1 MGKKSKA
8 SDFYVGVD
16 VGGTKIFAALV
27 RRSGFVLARKRCAT
41 PRDASAEQV
50 VAALAELIGEL
61 LAKGGVEPEDLAA
74 LGLSIPGVVDPDKGK
89 VVFTPNMNL
98 TGLDAVG
105 AFREYHDVPVALGND
120 VDMGTLGETWLG
132 SARDAS
138 SAVGM
143 FVGTG
148 IGGGVVIDGK
158 LHRGAR
164 GAAGEVGHMIVQ
176 RGGPKCGC
184 GYLGCFE
191 ALASRTAMERDIRAA
206 IAAGRKSVVPDLLE
220 NKNDL
225 IRSSTLRRALA
236 AGDKVVAKVMQQAS
250 EVIGEACLTIQHLL
264 DPDVIVMGGGVVEA
278 CGDFMLPIISGIVE
292 SDPLSGM
299 GRTGTVIE
307 SALGDDAVALG
318 AAALAQ
324 RFAGLDPFAKA
335 EGVEKAYPT
344 IAKTDAGV
352 AIADKTTKADVY
364 IRVDGK
370 VRKVKEGEAD
380 GGVIGSDL
388 LKKVCNG
395 GPPVLFVGA
404 SKGADVD
411 VTPEAQALLER
422 RRIKLKA
429 LPIGK
434 AIRAYNEAK
443 GRKAIYLRLGT

>member
-8 SDFYVGVD
+8 SDLYVGVD

-27 RRSGFVLARKRCAT
+27 RRSGFVLARKRCST
-41 PRDASAEQV
+41 PRNASAKDV

-61 LAKGGVEPEDLAA
+61 LAKGGVGAEELAA
-74 LGLSIPGVVDPDKGK
+74 LGLSIPGVVDPDAGK

-98 TGLDAVG
+98 TGLDAVA
-105 AFREYHDVPVALGND
+105 AFREYVDVPVALGND

-184 GYLGCFE
+184 GYHGCFE
-191 ALASRTAMERDIRAA
+191 ALASRTAMERDIRSA
-206 IAAGRKSVVPDLLE
+206 IASGRKSVVPDLLE
-220 NKNDL
+220 NPDDL

-236 AGDKVVAKVMQQAS
+236 AGDKVVAKVMQNAS

-278 CGDFMLPIISGIVE
+278 CGDFMLPIISVVVE

-324 RFAGLDPFAKA
+324 RFAGIDPFEKA

-344 IAKTDAGV
+344 IEKTDSGAV
-352 AIADKTTKADVY
+352 IADKKVKVDTYV
-364 IRVDGK
+364 RVDGK

-380 GGVIGSDL
+380 GGGIGPDL
-388 LKKVCNG
+388 LKKICNG

-411 VTPEAQALLER
+411 ITPEGQALLER
-422 RRIKLKA
+422 RRIKLKT
-429 LPIGK
+429 LLIGK
-434 AIRAYNEAK
+434 AVRAYSEAK
-443 GRKAIYLRLGT
+443 GRKAIYLRVSA